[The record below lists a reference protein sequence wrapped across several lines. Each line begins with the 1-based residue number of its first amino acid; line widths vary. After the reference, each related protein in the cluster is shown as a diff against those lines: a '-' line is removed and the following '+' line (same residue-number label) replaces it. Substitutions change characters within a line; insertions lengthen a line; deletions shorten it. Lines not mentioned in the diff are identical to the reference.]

1 MNASEQI
8 GILNVAK
15 PAGVTSRAVVD
26 RVGRALGTRRVG
38 HAGTLDPLATG
49 VLVVAVG
56 AATRLVEYVQRLE
69 KRYRGTFLLGR
80 TSPTDDTDGEVTL
93 LPDALTPT
101 LAAIQAAAAA
111 QVGRI
116 EQVPPAFSALKV
128 DGQRAYALA
137 RQGAE
142 VQLAARPVDIH
153 SIDIVRYEYPELE
166 LDVRCGS
173 GTYIR
178 AIGRD
183 LARAVGSAAVMS
195 QLERTAI
202 GAFRLTDACPWAEV
216 ERDPIGR
223 WLLPIERAVE
233 ALPRVTLDEE
243 QIRRARLGQTIALEA
258 PANEAELAAFDASGR
273 LISILT
279 QREPG
284 WWKPAKNLG

>member
-1 MNASEQI
+1 
-8 GILNVAK
+8 
-15 PAGVTSRAVVD
+15 
-26 RVGRALGTRRVG
+26 
-38 HAGTLDPLATG
+38 
-49 VLVVAVG
+49 
-56 AATRLVEYVQRLE
+56 
-69 KRYRGTFLLGR
+69 
-80 TSPTDDTDGEVTL
+80 
-93 LPDALTPT
+93 
-101 LAAIQAAAAA
+101 
-111 QVGRI
+111 
-116 EQVPPAFSALKV
+116 
-128 DGQRAYALA
+128 LA

-142 VQLAARPVDIH
+142 VQLAARPVDVY
-153 SIDIVRYEYPELE
+153 SIGIVRYEYPELE

-202 GAFRLTDACPWAEV
+202 GSFHLAAACPWEQI
-216 ERDPIGR
+216 ERDQISK

-243 QIRRARLGQTIALEA
+243 QVRRARLGQTIALEA
-258 PANEAELAAFDASGR
+258 SGNEIELAAFDASGR
-273 LISILT
+273 LLSILT